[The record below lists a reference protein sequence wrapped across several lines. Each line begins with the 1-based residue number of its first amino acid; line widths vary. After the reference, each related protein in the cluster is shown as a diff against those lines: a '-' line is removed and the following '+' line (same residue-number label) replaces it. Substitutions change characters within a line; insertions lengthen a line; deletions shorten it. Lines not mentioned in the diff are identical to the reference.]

1 MHCKHCGTKIDS
13 DSSFCSSCGGK
24 LEQTNEKIYT
34 VLDADPNEVKS
45 TLNITTSAN
54 NQDKG
59 ILIAFFTMAGM
70 RILWLLSDIVNT
82 EDSFAQSYINF
93 VLKPSFTIFW
103 CTPLVLAFIS
113 RQKSQ
118 RIILLII
125 GLILL
130 GHSLFETYFQTS

>member
-1 MHCKHCGTKIDS
+1 MYCKHCGNKLES
-13 DSSFCSSCGGK
+13 DSAFCSSCGGK
-24 LEQTNEKIYT
+24 IEQTKENGHPP
-34 VLDADPNEVKS
+34 LGADSNEVNS
-45 TLNITTSAN
+45 TLNIATTPT

-118 RIILLII
+118 RIFLLII

-130 GHSLFETYFQTS
+130 GYSLFETYFQTS